1 MGLSRAQKLL
11 LAWGICF
18 ILVAEVVKHLD
29 VSQKAAT
36 LIGLVEVALAI
47 VTGIAFGVAQ
57 TARTGD

>member
-1 MGLSRAQKLL
+1 
-11 LAWGICF
+11 
-18 ILVAEVVKHLD
+18 VAEVVKHLD